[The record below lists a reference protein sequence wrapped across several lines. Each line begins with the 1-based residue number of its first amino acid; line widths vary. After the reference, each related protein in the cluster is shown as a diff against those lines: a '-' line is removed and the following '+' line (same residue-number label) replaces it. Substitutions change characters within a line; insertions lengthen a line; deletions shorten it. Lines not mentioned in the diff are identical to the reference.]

1 MNSQQP
7 EYQEDVVIIVEI
19 NYTNS
24 EKAMSQTYIAVVLR
38 VKQNSTDSSRID
50 YIEVYLKLSNSKL
63 WNVTVKSWAIICH

>member
-1 MNSQQP
+1 M
-7 EYQEDVVIIVEI
+7 
-19 NYTNS
+19 NS
-24 EKAMSQTYIAVVLR
+24 EKAVLQTDIAVLVVLR